1 MSVTRATICIFP
13 YGEGSPGGLDGG
25 AISTCPV
32 GGVRLEHSEVHM
44 ARLRI
49 ARRGYA
55 KSQNDASIG
64 HEKSQKIVPRIMRMN
79 TNPITA
85 NASQLGIPMNSR
97 FPMTLPRGISLERL
111 VQKSGNGGDGM
122 SCSPGIFSLCLSDP
136 LIGFCRYSLSL
147 LFLSFFRVFPHEP
160 RNESNPTITDAHIHP
175 RGFFA

>member
-1 MSVTRATICIFP
+1 MSMKT
-13 YGEGSPGGLDGG
+13 S
-25 AISTCPV
+25 
-32 GGVRLEHSEVHM
+32 
-44 ARLRI
+44 
-49 ARRGYA
+49 
-55 KSQNDASIG
+55 
-64 HEKSQKIVPRIMRMN
+64 
-79 TNPITA
+79 PITA

-160 RNESNPTITDAHIHP
+160 RNESNPTITDAHIRRRGVFRLNVARSVVHP
-175 RGFFA
+175 SENPLSRIEVRGYPMIHRRVIGVPSTPVMQNC